1 LPSISIA
8 GLYVTT
14 GLGVILFFG
23 IFFFSDTPGKLGT
36 ELPLD
41 AFLARFFSKK
51 VTEALYLLASV
62 DLE

>member
-1 LPSISIA
+1 
-8 GLYVTT
+8 
-14 GLGVILFFG
+14 VILFFG